1 MYTGYAGSRINEIN
15 DADIPRIAAIIK
27 QYHNTLNVSNE
38 DFRWLMNLFVNT
50 VAVTHME
57 IDITCRTCRMKTL
70 NCFIG
75 FVDYW
80 KSIGKI

>member
-1 MYTGYAGSRINEIN
+1 MYTGYAGSRINEI
-15 DADIPRIAAIIK
+15 DDTDIPRIAAIVK
-27 QYHNTLNVSNE
+27 QYNNTMRVPDQAL
-38 DFRWLMNLFVNT
+38 RWLMGLFVNK

-57 IDITCRTCRMKTL
+57 IDISCRTCRMKTL

>member
-1 MYTGYAGSRINEIN
+1 MYTGYAGGRIENI
-15 DADIPRIAAIIK
+15 DDTDIPRIAAIIK
-27 QYHNTLNVSNE
+27 QYHNSLNVSNE
-38 DFRWLMNLFVNT
+38 DFRWLMTLFVEV
-50 VAVTHME
+50 VAVTHMP
-57 IDITCRTCRMKTL
+57 IDIHCRTCRMKTL